1 MSRRDKKEV
10 AHDDISSRV
19 ERNSREMDILVNTI
33 VDKFCKPLDDYIESI
48 SELLS
53 DNDRK
58 HIPDEKLDSIVLNL
72 PTLLY
77 FASTAQESLGIRED
91 MAKSIRNE
99 LFNRVRENAKG
110 TIADKNAAAEL
121 AAMQETLVW
130 SVYQRAYKIVKC
142 KVEGGYEL
150 LASVKKVISRRS
162 AEYSL
167 SAGVGGQR
175 YEEQ

>member
-1 MSRRDKKEV
+1 MSRRDGNKI
-10 AHDDISSRV
+10 DSNDIYKRV
-19 ERNSREMDILVNTI
+19 EQNSREMDQLVNNI
-33 VDKFCKPLDDYIESI
+33 ADKFCKPLDDYIQSI
-48 SELLS
+48 SSLLAQ
-53 DNDRK
+53 NDKK

-91 MAKSIRNE
+91 MAKSIRAE
-99 LFNRVRENAKG
+99 LFNRVREKSRG

-121 AAMQETLVW
+121 ASMQETLVW

-142 KVEGGYEL
+142 KVESGYEL

-175 YEEQ
+175 YEE

>member
-1 MSRRDKKEV
+1 MSRRDGNKLDNNGIYE
-10 AHDDISSRV
+10 RV
-19 ERNSREMDILVNTI
+19 EINSREMDLLVNNI
-33 VDKFCKPLDDYIESI
+33 ADKFCKPLDDYIRSI
-48 SELLS
+48 SSLLAQ
-53 DNDRK
+53 NDKK

-91 MAKSIRNE
+91 MAKSIRAE
-99 LFNRVRENAKG
+99 LFNRVREKSKG

-121 AAMQETLVW
+121 ASMQETLVW

-142 KVEGGYEL
+142 KVESGYEL

-175 YEEQ
+175 YEE